1 MLDLKERYVMDKDG
15 NRVAVQ
21 LDMQTYE
28 RLLAEVEAARGEVH
42 SNTTQSGPSG
52 TSVLRDVLPS
62 YRGQTMTLE
71 EMKRHFT
78 GEWVLI
84 GEPETTESLMV
95 IRGIV
100 IWHSRSRD
108 EISEQLAEAGVNN
121 AAIWYFPA
129 PRDDNTLVIL

>member
-21 LDMQTYE
+21 LDIQAYE
-28 RLLAEVEAARGEVH
+28 RLVAEVEAARAEGYSPE
-42 SNTTQSGPSG
+42 SKPSDTKTD
-52 TSVLRDVLPS
+52 TSTLPS
-62 YRGQTMTLE
+62 YVGRTMTLE
-71 EMKRHFT
+71 EMKQHFT
-78 GEWVLI
+78 GEWILI

-108 EISEQLAEAGVNN
+108 EISEQLAQTGLNN